1 MGQKILIVD
10 DSRTVCQ
17 AVKYAF
23 TASPFVVDSA
33 ATAADALRV
42 LRSGEYSAAI
52 VDYALPDGPGV
63 QLLRLIRT
71 EPSLARLPIVF
82 LTGSFH
88 PFNLD
93 EALAAGADVTLAK
106 PFKTDDLL
114 ARVNDAILAAPSRSP
129 GVTGHIVS
137 PAIPVAPAAAEPSA
151 SQTFAPASTGTS
163 AAEDDEDD
171 FDIVT
176 ADELPLT
183 TTAPQVAAS
192 TARPVAPL
200 PPPPMT
206 GGFRRVLPPP
216 GPDPVRRMPL
226 VPPPPAPIRGAA
238 GAPPARNLAETTQ
251 HEVAPDSLSMMAQA
265 PVGSDSGVYHAA
277 DARVVDP
284 VNEAPHTSGHSSRPT
299 DGTPFATDAVADAT
313 SPAND
318 EPVTSSAPDI
328 HADQPVDDEVTVE
341 VTEEVAQDVTE
352 EVDAE
357 DITEEVAEEDI
368 TEVVAEEVAAEEVTE
383 AVAEEVA
390 AEEVT
395 EAVAEEVAA
404 EDPEDDFAPATPVVV
419 PGNVPT
425 ETVVPAQA
433 AQTFSADDLRAAVA
447 AKLDEEL
454 VRSIVRELL
463 PGIVKEYL
471 AVMLR
476 QTATKL
482 ESYSTQKIDAFVE
495 NDLNLLARAAIDKY
509 LENLQ

>member
-10 DSRTVCQ
+10 DSRTVCL
-17 AVKYAF
+17 AVRFAF
-23 TASPFVVDSA
+23 TASPFAVDST
-33 ATAADALRV
+33 ATAADALRA
-42 LRSGEYSAAI
+42 LRTGEYSAAI

-71 EPSLARLPIVF
+71 EPSLERLPIVF

-88 PFNLD
+88 PVNLD
-93 EALAAGADVTLAK
+93 EALAAGADATLAK

-129 GVTGHIVS
+129 GVLGHVVA

-151 SQTFAPASTGTS
+151 SQTFAPASTGTA

-171 FDIVT
+171 FDIIT
-176 ADELPLT
+176 ADEVPVA
-183 TTAPQVAAS
+183 TTAPQVAAA

-216 GPDPVRRMPL
+216 SPDPVRRMPL

-251 HEVAPDSLSMMAQA
+251 HEVATDSLSMMAQA
-265 PVGSDSGVYHAA
+265 PVSPDAGVYPAA
-277 DARVVDP
+277 DTRVVDSATDLP
-284 VNEAPHTSGHSSRPT
+284 PESGPSARPT
-299 DGTPFATDAVADAT
+299 DGTPFATDAVADTTA
-313 SPAND
+313 PAHD
-318 EPVTSSAPDI
+318 EPVTAAAPVI
-328 HADQPVDDEVTVE
+328 HADQPGGEE

-357 DITEEVAEEDI
+357 DITEEVAEEVTAEDI
-368 TEVVAEEVAAEEVTE
+368 TEAAAEEVVAEDT
-383 AVAEEVA
+383 
-390 AEEVT
+390 
-395 EAVAEEVAA
+395 
-404 EDPEDDFAPATPVVV
+404 EDDFAPAEPAAV
-419 PGNVPT
+419 PGYDPAS
-425 ETVVPAQA
+425 TVIPSSAAPSPA
-433 AQTFSADDLRAAVA
+433 ADEPRASVA
-447 AKLDEEL
+447 PVLDEEL
-454 VRSIVRELL
+454 VRTIVRELL

-495 NDLNLLARAAIDKY
+495 NDLNILARAAIDKY